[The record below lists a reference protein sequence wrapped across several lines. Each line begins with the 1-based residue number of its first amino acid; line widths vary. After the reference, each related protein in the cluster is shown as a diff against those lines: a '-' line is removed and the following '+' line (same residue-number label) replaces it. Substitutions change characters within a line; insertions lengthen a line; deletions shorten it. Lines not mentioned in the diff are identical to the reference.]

1 MPLLYLRVVCHSGT
15 SNDQLASPPL
25 RRPPRP
31 PAMEPA
37 LAFHTAALTGT
48 HGRPAHQLGAVI
60 PSKIAMPSATTAL
73 GFVEIPG
80 RLSGGA
86 PKGGA
91 NHGRT
96 FYPYVRQRGLLRIE
110 VATHFPTTAPV
121 FTDTF
126 DADLSLVPRD
136 DPCWDSKYAFIRYM
150 QYLIFRKLCS
160 EHRVRFGGPAPVGR
174 FDPPIGS
181 RAFFREVHERGVS
194 CQYCVCW
201 PVVPVLVLTPRPQS
215 PTLARLPAPS
225 VFSSSSSRSSSP
237 RSPSCSST
245 RAPASMPGSEPQPSS
260 PSPTTPGPRP

>member
-1 MPLLYLRVVCHSGT
+1 MSRSET
-15 SNDQLASPPL
+15 RSRLA
-25 RRPPRP
+25 
-31 PAMEPA
+31 
-37 LAFHTAALTGT
+37 AATVGLCF
-48 HGRPAHQLGAVI
+48 A
-60 PSKIAMPSATTAL
+60 
-73 GFVEIPG
+73 EIPC
-80 RLSGGA
+80 RLFGGA

-110 VATHFPTTAPV
+110 VSTHFPTTAPEV
-121 FTDTF
+121 TDTF

-150 QYLIFRKLCS
+150 QYVIFRKLCS

-260 PSPTTPGPRP
+260 PSPATPGPRT